1 MNDRE
6 IRTESLFGDVPPY
19 LKEIFEESGYPWE
32 IIGKIPETAKK
43 LVEKGIPG
51 FTEIRPGILVGK
63 NVKIYE
69 TATIEPPA
77 VIGENS
83 LVRPGAFIRGN
94 VITGKNCVI
103 GNSSE
108 LKNCVLLDGVQA
120 PHYNYIGDSVLG
132 NGAHM
137 GAGSICSNLKAD
149 RSEVSVKG
157 EILYRTGLKKFGAVL
172 ADGADIGCGAVL
184 NPGTVIG
191 RNTNVYPLVSV
202 RGTVGGGR
210 IVKAAGNVAVKE
222 ERKRCAE

>member
-32 IIGKIPETAKK
+32 IIGKIPALAKK
-43 LVEKGIPG
+43 LTENGISG
-51 FTEIRPGILVGK
+51 FTEIKTGVLVGK

-83 LVRPGAFIRGN
+83 TIRPGAFIRGN

-149 RSEVSVKG
+149 KSEVCVRCETVYK
-157 EILYRTGLKKFGAVL
+157 TGLKKFGAVL
-172 ADGADIGCGAVL
+172 ADGADIGCGTVL

-202 RGTVGGGR
+202 RGAVDGGR
-210 IVKAAGNVAVKE
+210 IVKAAGNIAVKE